1 MRLEYICCA
10 EVTRKKASPKQ
21 ALYCQSTDSVSFFIF
36 KKTDICSLVQIW
48 PENNSPFL
56 FHVAFFCASL
66 QPARQPPLVPPWEAS
81 QQENKS
87 LGPPEGIRGSGYAL
101 GEPPTPGPSRAGGPS
116 DARQCSS
123 VKTKHSA
130 GGKQLKISPTSAE
143 IKLLCQEDPKRVQ
156 TILVGRIR
164 PDTLGLFS
172 PQCCLFLS
180 CFYVILLYF
189 GVICVKLKGWHE
201 GSKAG

>member
-1 MRLEYICCA
+1 MLCLQSSHLGHDGARLYHLDPRWIQEGSKHNHTFRLKSVLAIELICCA

-36 KKTDICSLVQIW
+36 KKTDICSLVQILL
-48 PENNSPFL
+48 ENNSPFL

-101 GEPPTPGPSRAGGPS
+101 GEPPH
-116 DARQCSS
+116 ARTFQSWWA
-123 VKTKHSA
+123 K
-130 GGKQLKISPTSAE
+130 
-143 IKLLCQEDPKRVQ
+143 
-156 TILVGRIR
+156 
-164 PDTLGLFS
+164 
-172 PQCCLFLS
+172 
-180 CFYVILLYF
+180 
-189 GVICVKLKGWHE
+189 
-201 GSKAG
+201 